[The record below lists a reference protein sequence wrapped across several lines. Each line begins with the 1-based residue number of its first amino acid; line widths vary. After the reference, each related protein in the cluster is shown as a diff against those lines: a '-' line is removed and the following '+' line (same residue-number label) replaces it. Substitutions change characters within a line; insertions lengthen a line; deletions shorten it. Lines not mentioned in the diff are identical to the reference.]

1 MLGKAAQRLSQAMT
15 MGAIVATLMVLPV
28 GALLALLSFAFLGT
42 SLAEFL
48 SFGRALP
55 VYAGLLA
62 WWALAFLASLVY
74 AVLALPPEPHA

>member
-1 MLGKAAQRLSQAMT
+1 
-15 MGAIVATLMVLPV
+15 MGAIVATLMFLPV
-28 GALLALLSFAFLGT
+28 GAALALLSFAFLDT
-42 SLAEFL
+42 SLGEFL

-62 WWALAFLASLVY
+62 WWTLAFFAALLY